1 MKRMLVVAV
10 CLCAALSGCGVKK
23 DADVRPPAPVE
34 SSAEEKEEPPVQEA
48 EPEEPAFEVPQSAV
62 DNIKTAAAS
71 VYGDSAEVSCDGD
84 TVTVDVYPGEFA
96 KYAAG
101 IKEGKYPEA
110 IKEKWNTVLNDCV
123 KTVNNTLAVYPDY
136 PMHIIFNVRD
146 SKTKEIA
153 ATIEDG
159 EVVFNAAE

>member
-1 MKRMLVVAV
+1 MKRLLVVAV
-10 CLCAALSGCGVKK
+10 CLCTALSGCGVKK
-23 DADVRPPAPVE
+23 DADVQPPVPVE
-34 SSAEEKEEPPVQEA
+34 SSAEEQEEQPVQET
-48 EPEEPAFEVPQSAV
+48 EPEEAPFEVPQSTV
-62 DNIKTAAAS
+62 ENIRIASTS
-71 VYGDSAEVSCDGD
+71 VYGNTTEVSSDGD
-84 TVTVDVYPGEFA
+84 TVTIDVYPGEFA

-123 KTVNNTLAVYPDY
+123 NTVNNTLAIYPDY

-153 ATIEDG
+153 ATVKDG